1 MEWTN
6 EDDVNCG
13 NLNEDRRIQAMGSN
27 PIVFLGLTSLL
38 AYLRSSYPVRVSSS
52 SGNESLNNMHGKRRM
67 QQLT

>member
-27 PIVFLGLTSLL
+27 PIEVPKFFRVNLQLFKLQLPL
-38 AYLRSSYPVRVSSS
+38 AR
-52 SGNESLNNMHGKRRM
+52 
-67 QQLT
+67 